1 VQQYLKKVIVFLITL
16 LLLLCLLT
24 GCESEL
30 MNETKDTKARDR
42 AIEYVEKYND
52 WDLSPTFKY
61 DTEDN
66 GVGVTYNVLGKKD
79 SFGITGPF
87 PIVAGV
93 KQKYFWFYWG
103 EKKIKDQPVEI
114 MAYKKGSNELI
125 KLFSGEF
132 YEGAQLNENE
142 VNMPSNLKF
151 PSAGV
156 WNVLIY
162 INDELSGNIVVEVV
176 PKG

>member
-1 VQQYLKKVIVFLITL
+1 VQEYLKKVVVFVITL
-16 LLLLCLLT
+16 LLLLSLLT
-24 GCESEL
+24 GCESERK
-30 MNETKDTKARDR
+30 NETKDIKARDR
-42 AIEYVEKYND
+42 AIDYVEKNLN
-52 WDLSPTFKY
+52 WEPSPTFNY
-61 DTEDN
+61 QTEDN

-103 EKKIKDQPVEI
+103 EEQIKDEPVEI

-132 YEGAQLNENE
+132 YEGAQISEDE

-162 INDELSGNIVVEVV
+162 INDQLSGNFVVEVV